1 MLDLVDSL
9 LALLA
14 ESRDGRPCAV
24 ATIVAATGSVPRA
37 LGTAMLV
44 SPDGAVTG
52 SLSGG
57 CIEGAVVEAAL
68 EAIASGESTRQF
80 FGFSDDDAFAAGLTC
95 GGTLEVLV
103 QPVFP
108 EDGTGR
114 RKEDGGKE
122 GNDGGPHRLMAGA
135 LTGLAGL
142 GPQSSAALIR
152 RMDTVRL
159 SDSSRLSDTSRFS
172 DTVRRMD
179 TVRRGA
185 DGQEGSGRGAAD
197 PGAAGLLA
205 ERCSAVVVP
214 EPHNVQPQT
223 LAAGLSAMLGDV
235 SLVQGASAQ
244 LIALLHAGWTGQLRL
259 SADGAHCSDG
269 TGTSGEPATG
279 GPPPSGEPVTLFVES
294 RLLAPRFLIFG
305 ANDFSAALLPAAQ
318 LLGYRVTLC
327 DARPAFARQQRFQ
340 SADEVVTSWPDR
352 YLRAEAAAGR
362 VDGRSV
368 ICVLTHDP
376 KFDIPL
382 LITALEL
389 DVAYLGAMG
398 SRRSDTQ
405 RTQALLAA
413 GVLPDRLD
421 RLHSPIGL
429 DLGAVSPAEVAVSI
443 TAEILAVRTNRQT
456 FGPLRHGAGPI
467 HGPDSVHGPGPMNGP
482 DSIHGPDIVDDAPLT
497 TASVH
502 ARGPLMLRI

>member
-24 ATIVAATGSVPRA
+24 ATIVGATGSVPRA

-68 EAIASGESTRQF
+68 EAIASGESNRQF

-114 RKEDGGKE
+114 RKE
-122 GNDGGPHRLMAGA
+122 GNDGGTHRLMAGA
-135 LTGLAGL
+135 LAGLAGL
-142 GPQSSAALIR
+142 GPQSPAALIR
-152 RMDTVRL
+152 RIDTVRL
-159 SDSSRLSDTSRFS
+159 I
-172 DTVRRMD
+172 DTVRRD
-179 TVRRGA
+179 A
-185 DGQEGSGRGAAD
+185 DGQEASGRGAASR
-197 PGAAGLLA
+197 GSAGRRA
-205 ERCSAVVVP
+205 ERCGAVVIP
-214 EPHNVQPQT
+214 EPHNVQPKT
-223 LAAGLSAMLGDV
+223 LAAGLSAMLGDA
-235 SLVQGASAQ
+235 SLVQSASAQ
-244 LIALLHAGWTGQLRL
+244 LIELLQAGWTGQLRL
-259 SADGAHCSDG
+259 SADGAYCTDG

-279 GPPPSGEPVTLFVES
+279 GPSSSGEPPTSGKPPAWGERPTLFVES
-294 RLLAPRFLIFG
+294 RLRAPRFLIFG

-340 SADEVVTSWPDR
+340 NADEVVTSWPDR

-382 LITALEL
+382 LIAALEL
-389 DVAYLGAMG
+389 DVAFLGAMG

-405 RTQALLAA
+405 RTEALLAA
-413 GVLPDRLD
+413 GVPPTRLD

-429 DLGAVSPAEVAVSI
+429 DLGAVTAAEVAVSI
-443 TAEILAVRTNRQT
+443 TAEILAVRANKESI
-456 FGPLRHGAGPI
+456 GPLRHGAGPI
-467 HGPDSVHGPGPMNGP
+467 HGAGSFDR
-482 DSIHGPDIVDDAPLT
+482 
-497 TASVH
+497 TASINGGDTADGSTLSAASMPVGANH
-502 ARGPLMLRI
+502 

>member
-14 ESRDGRPCAV
+14 ESGDGRPCAV
-24 ATIVAATGSVPRA
+24 ATIVGATGSVPRT

-68 EAIASGESTRQF
+68 EAIASGDSNRQF

-95 GGTLEVLV
+95 GGTLEILV

-108 EDGTGR
+108 EGWTGR
-114 RKEDGGKE
+114 RKEGDGKE
-122 GNDGGPHRLMAGA
+122 GNDGGTHPLMSGA
-135 LTGLAGL
+135 LAGLAGL
-142 GPQSSAALIR
+142 GAQHPAALIR
-152 RMDTVRL
+152 RLDTVGFSESVRHSDSVRL
-159 SDSSRLSDTSRFS
+159 SD
-172 DTVRRMD
+172 TVRCGGDSKEASGSPVGRPAASL
-179 TVRRGA
+179 GS
-185 DGQEGSGRGAAD
+185 SGRR
-197 PGAAGLLA
+197 A
-205 ERCSAVVVP
+205 ERCAAVVVP
-214 EPHNVQPQT
+214 EPQNVREQT
-223 LAAGLSAMLGDV
+223 LAAGLTALLGNS
-235 SLVQGASAQ
+235 SLVQAAAAQ
-244 LIALLHAGWTGQLRL
+244 LIPLLHAGWTGQLRL
-259 SADGAHCSDG
+259 SADGVSCTDG
-269 TGTSGEPATG
+269 TGTSGEP
-279 GPPPSGEPVTLFVES
+279 PSSGEPVTLFVES
-294 RLLAPRFLIFG
+294 RLRAPRFLMFG

-340 SADEVVTSWPDR
+340 RADEVVTSWPDR

-382 LITALEL
+382 LTAALEL
-389 DVAYLGAMG
+389 DVAFLGAMG
-398 SRRSDTQ
+398 SRRSDAQ
-405 RTQALLAA
+405 RTEALLDA
-413 GVLPDRLD
+413 GVPPARLD

-443 TAEILAVRTNRQT
+443 TAEILAVRANKQA
-456 FGPLRHGAGPI
+456 FGPLRHGTGPI
-467 HGPDSVHGPGPMNGP
+467 HGNGP
-482 DSIHGPDIVDDAPLT
+482 IQGTDPFHGTGSIKTPAGMYDPAAVEDAPLT
-497 TASVH
+497 TAFVH
-502 ARGPLMLRI
+502 AGGPLMFRI